1 LPRLAIGAK
10 TPQKTTGARVSIV
23 TEDEIII
30 SSHRAGRP
38 GRSLPAVLCVLMAG
52 ATAAFLW
59 AFALPMIGLAV
70 FVSKFFA
77 G

>member
-1 LPRLAIGAK
+1 LRGPTFGGK
-10 TPQKTTGARVSIV
+10 TPQKTTGAKVSIV
-23 TEDEIII
+23 TEDEIAID
-30 SSHRAGRP
+30 HAGAARSGRFLP
-38 GRSLPAVLCVLMAG
+38 GVLCVLLA
-52 ATAAFLW
+52 ATTAAFLW